1 MGKMKFRLIVFLLI
15 VFVCAG
21 CGTTARH
28 PLCFLNETKG
38 TEVQKDPALI
48 HGTLDNGFQY
58 VLLKNQTPPNRVS
71 MHLNVFAGSIHET
84 EEEQGLAHYLEHML
98 FNGSE
103 HFKPGE
109 LITYFQS
116 IGMAFGRDANAHTSY
131 FNTIYDLNLPQAG
144 KAHLS
149 DGLLVMGDYARGAL
163 LLPDEIDRERGVI
176 LAEKRERDSVAYQRF
191 KKELAF
197 ELPGSLI
204 TRRHPIGVTPVIEKA
219 DQDLLKG
226 FYDKWYRP
234 DNMVLVAVGDFDSQ
248 ELTALIRDRFSSLS
262 PGPGKAGT
270 RQPPDLSWTPHKGI
284 KTFYLYDPEAAE
296 TKITIERVSYKEFNT
311 QQISDIKE
319 EVVNLLASQIL
330 ENRFSRLI
338 RNQEAAFTLASAHT
352 GRFLNHVSF
361 TSVQADCEPENWQP
375 ALSQLEKLLRQAL
388 LYGFEDSEFSQVKAN
403 AISSL
408 DSAVRQADTRQTKDL
423 SQEILNSV
431 NQKRLFLSPLQ
442 EQAILKP
449 FLENLTL
456 DQINR
461 SFKTLWADDH
471 RLILVSGNAAIAGE
485 DGRLPEEEIQ
495 AIYLKGTLEPVTA
508 YQSFQAKVFP
518 YLSAPVAKD
527 ETERAARISKVKND
541 IKGLGITTV
550 DFHNQVRLNLKQT
563 DFQKHKM
570 IFKLVFGYGKSR
582 TPLDKPG
589 LDWISQVT
597 VNQSGLGALD
607 MDQLEQAL
615 AGRDVDIGFSVEDG
629 YFSLSGAAD
638 PKEARLVFELI
649 YAYLK
654 DPGIREPEL
663 DLAKTLYRKMVDNL
677 GRTPDGMMEIKGNRF
692 LANDD
697 PRFGLAHPDQVERI
711 TVRDIR
717 NFLLPCF
724 KSSPLELSIAGDI
737 HPDDV
742 IGYAADY
749 LGGLDPRKEPG
760 EIPDREVTFPKGAHL
775 ELSLDTRIEKGMV
788 RMAFPTDDF
797 WDIHQTRRLSLLAR
811 VVSEKLRQKV
821 REDLGASYSPYVFN
835 QPSTTYPGYG
845 VMHMVAQADPG
856 EFETVHDAMVSIVRD
871 LKQSGVTEQAL
882 DLVKK
887 PLMTHIKDIRKKNAY
902 WLNTVMAGSLR
913 HPEQMEWA
921 SHMVEDYNAVHYT
934 DLTDLAK
941 TYLNIPDAALI
952 LIRSGKEE

>member
-1 MGKMKFRLIVFLLI
+1 MGEMKFRLFVFLLI
-15 VFVCAG
+15 VMACAG
-21 CGTTARH
+21 CRTARH
-28 PLCFLNETKG
+28 PLCFLDETKG
-38 TEVQKDPALI
+38 AEVQKDPALI
-48 HGTLDNGFQY
+48 HGALDNRFQY
-58 VLLKNQTPPNRVS
+58 VLLRNQTPPNRVS
-71 MHLNVFAGSIHET
+71 MHLNVFAGSVYET
-84 EEEQGLAHYLEHML
+84 DEEQGLAHYLEHML

-131 FNTIYDLNLPQAG
+131 VNTIYDLNLSKAD

-176 LAEKRERDSVAYQRF
+176 LAEKRERDSVAYQGF

-204 TRRHPIGVTPVIEKA
+204 TRRHPIGVAQVIEKA
-219 DQDLLKG
+219 DQALLKG

-234 DNMVLVAVGDFDSQ
+234 DNMVLVAVGDFDPQ
-248 ELTALIRDRFSSLS
+248 ELIPLIRDRFSSLA

-270 RQPPDLSWTPHKGI
+270 RQVPDLSWPPHKGI
-284 KTFYLYDPEAAE
+284 KAFYLHESEAAE
-296 TKITIERVSYKEFNT
+296 TRVTIERVSYKEFKT

-319 EVVNLLASQIL
+319 EVVNLLSSQIL

-338 RNQEAAFTLASAHT
+338 RNQEAAFTLASAQT

-361 TSVQADCEPENWQP
+361 ASVQADCDPENWQP
-375 ALSQLEKLLRQAL
+375 ALLQLEMLLRQAL
-388 LYGFEDSEFSQVKAN
+388 LYGFEQQEFAQVRAD

-408 DSAVRQADTRQTKDL
+408 ESAVRQADTRQTKDL

-431 NQKRLFLSPLQ
+431 NQKRWFLSPLQ
-442 EQAILKP
+442 NQAILKP

-456 DQINR
+456 DQLNQ
-461 SFKTLWADDH
+461 SFKALWADDH
-471 RLILVSGNAAIAGE
+471 RLILVSGNAAIAGGNGGSPQE
-485 DGRLPEEEIQ
+485 KIQ
-495 AIYLKGTLEPVTA
+495 AIYHKGTLEPVDA
-508 YQSFQAKVFP
+508 YQGIQAKAFP
-518 YLSAPVAKD
+518 YLSAPAAND
-527 ETERAARISKVKND
+527 ETERTARISKIKNNV
-541 IKGLGITTV
+541 KGLGITTV
-550 DFHNQVRLNLKQT
+550 DFHNQVRLNLKPT

-570 IFKLVFGYGKSR
+570 IFKLVFGQGKR
-582 TPLDKPG
+582 RMPLDKPG

-638 PKEARLVFELI
+638 PKEAGLVFELI

-654 DPGIREPEL
+654 DPGIREQEL
-663 DLAKTLYRKMVDNL
+663 DLAKTLYRKMVENL
-677 GRTPDGMMEIKGNRF
+677 ERTPDGMMEITGSCF
-692 LANDD
+692 LANGD
-697 PRFGLAHPDQVERI
+697 PRFGLAHPDQVDRI
-711 TVRDIR
+711 TVKDVQNWLI
-717 NFLLPCF
+717 PSF
-724 KSSPLELSIAGDI
+724 KSSPIELSIAGDI
-737 HPDDV
+737 QPDDV

-749 LGGLDPRKEPG
+749 LGGLEPRKAPG
-760 EIPDREVTFPKGAHL
+760 DIPDKEVAFPKGGRL
-775 ELSLDTRIEKGMV
+775 ELSLDTRMEKGMV
-788 RMAFPTDDF
+788 RMAFLTDDF
-797 WDIHQTRRLSLLAR
+797 WDIHQTRRLSMLAR
-811 VVSEKLRQKV
+811 VVSEKIRQKV

-845 VMHMVAQADPG
+845 VMHMVAKADPG
-856 EFETVHDAMVSIVRD
+856 EFEKVHDAMVSIVRD
-871 LKQSGVTEQAL
+871 LKQNGVTEQAL

-902 WLNTVMAGSLR
+902 WLNTVMAGSVR

-921 SHMVEDYNAVHYT
+921 SSMVEDYNAVHSA